1 MVMISAAIRAVND
14 VLSPA
19 FRSVLWKAVGLTLL
33 LFSGLLAAIWVGS
46 SLLLTLPWPWL
57 DEVIAAV
64 ASLGLL
70 VALFFLM
77 APVTAIFAGLFLDT
91 VADIVERKHY
101 PAERAGQPP
110 GTFSS
115 ILMAVQFGLLV
126 LLVNILVLP
135 TVFFGIGALIM
146 LVVNAYLLSREFFTM
161 AAVRHMPIRDAHE
174 FRKSNAGRIWAAG
187 LVPAGLALIPFV
199 NILVPLF
206 STSYFVHIFK
216 RISKDEGLRTG

>member
-1 MVMISAAIRAVND
+1 MISSALRAAND

-19 FRSVLWKAVGLTLL
+19 FRSVLWKAIGLTLL
-33 LFSGLLAAIWVGS
+33 LFVGLLAAIWVGS
-46 SLLLTLPWPWL
+46 SALLTLPWPWL
-57 DEVIAAV
+57 DEVIAAL
-64 ASLGLL
+64 ASVGLL

-77 APVTAIFAGLFLDT
+77 APVTAVFAGLFLDT

-101 PAERAGQPP
+101 PSQPVGRP
-110 GTFSS
+110 PSTFSS
-115 ILMAVQFGLLV
+115 VWMGVQFGLLV

-146 LVVNAYLLSREFFTM
+146 LVTNAYLLGREYFTM
-161 AAVRHMPIRDAHE
+161 AAVRHLPVHDAHA
-174 FRKSNAGRIWAAG
+174 FRKANAGRVWAAG
-187 LVPAGLALIPFV
+187 LIPAGLALVPFV

-216 RISKDEGLRTG
+216 RISKDEGLIAAR

>member
-1 MVMISAAIRAVND
+1 M
-14 VLSPA
+14 
-19 FRSVLWKAVGLTLL
+19 
-33 LFSGLLAAIWVGS
+33 
-46 SLLLTLPWPWL
+46 PWPWL

-101 PAERAGQPP
+101 PGERVGRPP
-110 GTFSS
+110 STFSS
-115 ILMAVQFGLLV
+115 VFMAVQFGLLV

-146 LVVNAYLLSREFFTM
+146 LVVNAYLLSREYFTM
-161 AAVRHMPIRDAHE
+161 AAARHMPVRQIRCARLRQPLQLFMHRQLMHRHQCLGIPSLE
-174 FRKSNAGRIWAAG
+174 QMLGR
-187 LVPAGLALIPFV
+187 P
-199 NILVPLF
+199 
-206 STSYFVHIFK
+206 
-216 RISKDEGLRTG
+216 

>member
-1 MVMISAAIRAVND
+1 MIASAFRAAND

-19 FRSVLWKAVGLTLL
+19 FRSVLWKAIGLTLV
-33 LFSGLLAAIWVGS
+33 LFAGLFGMIWLGRDF
-46 SLLLTLPWPWL
+46 LPALPWSWL
-57 DEVIAAV
+57 DEVIATV

-70 VALFFLM
+70 LALFFLM

-101 PAERAGQPP
+101 PSDPVGRPP
-110 GTFSS
+110 SALSS
-115 ILMAVQFGLLV
+115 VLMAIQFGLFV

-135 TVFFGIGALIM
+135 VVFFGIGAIIM
-146 LVVNAYLLSREFFTM
+146 VVVNAYLLSREYFTM
-161 AAVRHMPIRDAHE
+161 AAVRHMPARDAHA
-174 FRKSNAGRIWAAG
+174 FRKANASRIWAAG
-187 LVPAGLALIPFV
+187 LIPAGLALVPIV

-216 RISKDEGLRTG
+216 RISRDEGLRLAS